1 MQSDWEPGC
10 SLELLQ
16 IRAQVLDRI
25 RAFFAEKRVMEVE
38 TPLLGNACGTA
49 PSLAFFT
56 SLYSLPPYEKEL
68 FLQSSPEFA
77 MKRLLAAGSGSIFQ
91 ICKAFR
97 NGETGRLHNPEF
109 TILEWYR
116 VGFNL
121 SRLMDEIA
129 ELLQVLFE
137 PYRSLN
143 GVQRFSYREVFLRHT
158 GIDPLD
164 FSLLTF
170 SGCAQE
176 NNLTEAKLICGED
189 HSMWLD
195 FLFSHLVQPKL
206 GNQSLCMIYDY
217 PACQASL
224 ARLKNN
230 DLNVAERVEVF
241 LNGVELGNGFY
252 ELCDAKEQNNRFDA
266 EINERKR
273 RGDPAVVKDQLFL
286 DALISGLP
294 DCSGVAI
301 GLDRLLLM
309 LTGNNNLSDVLAFP
323 VSRA

>member
-1 MQSDWEPGC
+1 MQSDWKPGC
-10 SLELLQ
+10 SLEMLQ
-16 IRAQVLDRI
+16 IRSQALGRI
-25 RAFFAEKRVMEVE
+25 RSFFEAKGVMEVE
-38 TPLLGNACGTA
+38 TPLLGNACGTD
-49 PSLAFFT
+49 PSLMFFT
-56 SLYSLPPYEKEL
+56 TQYSLPPHDKKL

-116 VGFNL
+116 VDFSL

-137 PYRSLN
+137 PYQSLER
-143 GVQRFSYREVFLRHT
+143 VQRFSYREVFHRYT
-158 GIDPLD
+158 GINPLD
-164 FSLLTF
+164 FSLVTF

-176 NNLTEAKLICGED
+176 NNLPEAELICGNN

-206 GNQSLCMIYDY
+206 GSQGLCMIYDY

-224 ARLKNN
+224 AKLKNN
-230 DLNVAERVEVF
+230 DLNVSERVEVF

-252 ELCDAKEQNNRFDA
+252 ELCDAKEQSSRFDA
-266 EINERKR
+266 EINERKL
-273 RGDPAVVKDQLFL
+273 RGEPAVVKDQRFL
-286 DALISGLP
+286 DALVSGLP

-309 LTGNNNLSDVLAFP
+309 ITGNNNLNDVLAFP
-323 VSRA
+323 VARA